1 MSGFSKSGF
10 FVDKF
15 QRIVSYF
22 KDSSIRYLNFLYIFV
37 FCVPVFLLTF
47 QNCYIDEIDEIS
59 LPEAISGDYKIGVIA
74 QVNSEGDL
82 IEDQTLSVNSDIKL
96 KFINADP
103 DSDNYKWTIKRGFES
118 LKAEEST
125 STNTY
130 LTKFSKSGAYDVSA
144 NSYDELGAHKT
155 SANKRFIVGDCA
167 LDDILEIELSSGSLK
182 VGESATFGVRDSDNF
197 SSFNWKITLGSREV
211 TSTES
216 TISVDISS
224 IDVGSSLIEVS
235 AVSAENSQCLT
246 YRKVQVAVGSTLD
259 PYFNPIVLTDGTNEL
274 PLMLESNDIYKYEK
288 PDTGVFLQVQ
298 LLNADT
304 CKHQVNQND
313 QTVFNCNGKSIPIVS
328 SSDTGC
334 IETQISILASN
345 SESESSQ
352 NYYNYCGANDDYC
365 YFSPIKKKQS
375 HHICRAIAAV
385 KVSDKSDLELDARTT
400 TTTTTTQ
407 NSCSGDQ
414 HDSQTACDNAN
425 PNNSTCQVNGNG
437 CYAWS
442 CDDGYHRIGNTCE
455 NCPTSSS
462 CNVNNPS
469 NSSCQADGNGC
480 YAWSCNNG
488 YHRAGNACVN
498 CPRSSTCNANN
509 PSNSTCQAD
518 GNGCYAWSCNNGYY
532 TSGNA
537 CVSCPTSST
546 CNANNPSN
554 SSCQADGNGCYAW
567 SCNNGY
573 RRAGN
578 ACVSCPTSSTCNAN
592 NPSNSNCQADG
603 NRCYAWSCNSGYRRS
618 GNACVR
624 SCSSGQYNSQ
634 SACDNANP
642 SNSACSSQGGGCYAW
657 SCNSGYRRSGNACV
671 RSCSSGQYNSQSAC
685 DNANPSNSACS
696 SQGGGCYA
704 WSCNSGYRRSGNACV
719 RSCSSGQYNS
729 QSACDNANPSNSA
742 CSSQGGGCY
751 TWSCN
756 NGYRRSGNACVRSC
770 SSGQYNSQ
778 SACDNANPSN
788 STCSSQGGEC
798 YAWSCNSGYRRSG
811 NACVRSCSSGQY
823 NSQSAC
829 DNANPSN
836 SVCSSQGGGCYA
848 WSCNSG
854 YRRSGNAC
862 VLNEPAPECADGSM
876 NCADGRNGSGCCDV
890 GQFNEAPGD
899 TESLLKWTCRSTGGR
914 QDDCDRPPDPGVV
927 LCRNGF
933 EQDRLAYWLQDQPWD
948 DCKNLNPAIVQ
959 RRGDRCNYAI
969 GAPSGHTHVFQAHR
983 CGGPWIET
991 GEHHYTDTLQHSK
1004 GSVIKHVICECK

>member
-74 QVNSEGDL
+74 QINSEGDL
-82 IEDQTLSVNSDIKL
+82 IEDQTLSVNSDITL

-103 DSDNYKWTIKRGFES
+103 DSDSYKWTIKRGFES

-144 NSYDELGAHKT
+144 NSYDEFGAHKT

-182 VGESATFGVRDSDNF
+182 VGESATFGVRDSDSF
-197 SSFNWKITLGSREV
+197 SSFNWKITLPSREV
-211 TSTES
+211 TSTAN
-216 TISVDISS
+216 TISVELSS
-224 IDVGSSLIEVS
+224 TDVGSSLIEVS
-235 AVSAENSQCLT
+235 AVSSDPLKSQCLT
-246 YRKVQVAVGSTLD
+246 YRKAQVAVGSTLA
-259 PYFNPIVLTDGTNEL
+259 PYFNPVVLTDGTNEL

-288 PDTGVFLQVQ
+288 PSAGVFLQVQ
-298 LLNADT
+298 VPNADT

-313 QTVFNCNGKSIPIVS
+313 QTVFNCNGESIPIVS

-334 IETQISILASN
+334 IETQISILGSN

-352 NYYNYCGANDDYC
+352 IYYNYCGANDDYC

-385 KVSDKSDLELDARTT
+385 KVSDKSDLELDERTSATT
-400 TTTTTTQ
+400 TTAQ

-414 HDSQTACDNAN
+414 HNSQTACDNAN
-425 PNNSTCQVNGNG
+425 PNNSTCQVNSNG
-437 CYAWS
+437 CYVWS

-455 NCPTSSS
+455 N
-462 CNVNNPS
+462 
-469 NSSCQADGNGC
+469 
-480 YAWSCNNG
+480 
-488 YHRAGNACVN
+488 
-498 CPRSSTCNANN
+498 
-509 PSNSTCQAD
+509 
-518 GNGCYAWSCNNGYY
+518 
-532 TSGNA
+532 
-537 CVSCPTSST
+537 CPTSST

-554 SSCQADGNGCYAW
+554 SSCQADGNRCYAW
-567 SCNNGY
+567 SCNN
-573 RRAGN
+573 
-578 ACVSCPTSSTCNAN
+578 
-592 NPSNSNCQADG
+592 
-603 NRCYAWSCNSGYRRS
+603 
-618 GNACVR
+618 
-624 SCSSGQYNSQ
+624 
-634 SACDNANP
+634 
-642 SNSACSSQGGGCYAW
+642 
-657 SCNSGYRRSGNACV
+657 
-671 RSCSSGQYNSQSAC
+671 
-685 DNANPSNSACS
+685 
-696 SQGGGCYA
+696 
-704 WSCNSGYRRSGNACV
+704 
-719 RSCSSGQYNS
+719 
-729 QSACDNANPSNSA
+729 
-742 CSSQGGGCY
+742 
-751 TWSCN
+751 
-756 NGYRRSGNACVRSC
+756 
-770 SSGQYNSQ
+770 
-778 SACDNANPSN
+778 
-788 STCSSQGGEC
+788 
-798 YAWSCNSGYRRSG
+798 GYRRSG

-862 VLNEPAPECADGSM
+862 VRSCPSGQYNSQSACDNANPSNSACSSQGGGCYAWSCNNGYRRSGNACVRSCPSGQYNSQSACDNANPSNSTCSSQGGGCYVWSCNSGYRRSGNACVRSCPSGQYNSQSACDNANPSNSTCSSQGGGCYAWSCNSGYRRSGNACVRSCPSGQYNSQSACDNANPSNSTCSSQGGGCYAWSCNNGYRRSGNACVGSCSSGQYNSQSACDNANPSNSTCSSQGGGCYAWSCNNGYRRAGNACVLNEPAPECADGSM

-899 TESLLKWTCRSTGGR
+899 TENLLKWTCRSTGGR
-914 QDDCDRPPDPGVV
+914 EETCDRPPDPGVI

-933 EQDRLAYWLQDQPWD
+933 EQDRLAYWLQDQPWN